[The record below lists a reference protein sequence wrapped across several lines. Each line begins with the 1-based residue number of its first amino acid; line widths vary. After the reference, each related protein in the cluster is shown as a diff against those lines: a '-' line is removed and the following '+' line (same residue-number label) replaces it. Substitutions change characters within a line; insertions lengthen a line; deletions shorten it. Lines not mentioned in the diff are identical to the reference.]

1 MGNARSSARRSVHVL
16 STQDDVTSSFEEP
29 LLDAASK
36 QLMLLDDAS
45 RRRRQRPRRS
55 LPSDDAWVPHIDLPA
70 AIRQLN
76 CFYAVVC
83 PVVITMLLT
92 SNYMYYQDIDAS
104 DISVGQ
110 KSMLAFCN
118 ALFVIGF
125 IACLTFAIVLL
136 YKFNCMSCF
145 LGYCVVYSA
154 SLLGLAGS
162 NLVLLVFGQR
172 LHVII
177 DCYSLAFVMYNF
189 AVVGI
194 LSIFYQ
200 KGIPRI
206 LEQGYLV
213 VISVIVGWQFAQ
225 LPEWSVWMILLLLG
239 FWDIFAVLSPVG
251 PLRWLVDLVQEKGT
265 PLPGLLFQA
274 DIQDAHRSPVR
285 PWKGPSRGQ
294 IAETDFIKWLLSRV
308 PTTPYS
314 TKSVSRDALCHEI
327 SSFLGSHAATT
338 SVHHAAALAVV
349 YERHAEEL
357 WHLLRCYYTPPAAP
371 LAVGQPTPNADA
383 DADADEGDKSIKL
396 GLGDFIF
403 YSVLVARAALHSF
416 LAFAVCSLLVT
427 AGLAITMFLL
437 ARFDALPALP
447 ISIFSGIAGYVISV
461 ELLAPL
467 VDELTCA
474 ELRDRRIDAMIDPS
488 KDKFAYFKDN
498 IQTAEDKEFDASQ
511 YYYHR
516 EELSGKSAAG
526 IAPGPGGAALNLAS
540 FHGGMSGV
548 DESNAQ
554 QSAFYAG
561 AGGVLGGAAGTS
573 QFLGSAGA
581 RVPLGGGA
589 LPHELHRMNSS
600 DLGSVMKSRS
610 YPGPGENKAP
620 DMSEFPAL
628 GSRSASWTLDQGEN
642 AAAAASRSQGSEFV
656 IQKEDF
662 PALSSFGGPNSNDKA
677 SMQQDLELKRHSSF
691 TASASDSLPTRRPS
705 GSSGST
711 SSIGSRAGLGSAAG
725 GSNVN
730 LGATGAFG
738 PLHGSRP
745 AASGASNGQLDPSNK
760 FGLLGM
766 LHTVIRPSHDA
777 KKNLM
782 MGCDLTSLGLNLNSA
797 EPLHPVFASPWAD
810 GPLTKEPQFT
820 LPLCYYNQP
829 PALKTTHL
837 SKFHLETLFYIFY
850 AMPRDVLQ
858 AYAAQELYN
867 REWRYHGELSLWL
880 KRASVADAALVANGS
895 ALSSA
900 AAMGAMGPQFL
911 YFDTTT
917 WERRVFTGN
926 IHSLAAGLLS
936 EEEIRVKFNAAS

>member
-1 MGNARSSARRSVHVL
+1 MGNARSSTRRSVHVL

-55 LPSDDAWVPHIDLPA
+55 LSSDGAWVPHIDLPA

-285 PWKGPSRGQ
+285 PSKGPSRGQ
-294 IAETDFIKWLLSRV
+294 IAETDFIQWLLSRV

-314 TKSVSRDALCHEI
+314 TTSVGRDALCHEI

-371 LAVGQPTPNADA
+371 FAVGQPTPNA

-416 LAFAVCSLLVT
+416 LAFAVCGLLVT

-474 ELRDRRIDAMIDPS
+474 ELRDRRTDAMIDPS

-516 EELSGKSAAG
+516 EELSGKSAGG

-600 DLGSVMKSRS
+600 DLGSVMKS
-610 YPGPGENKAP
+610 
-620 DMSEFPAL
+620 
-628 GSRSASWTLDQGEN
+628 
-642 AAAAASRSQGSEFV
+642 
-656 IQKEDF
+656 
-662 PALSSFGGPNSNDKA
+662 
-677 SMQQDLELKRHSSF
+677 
-691 TASASDSLPTRRPS
+691 
-705 GSSGST
+705 
-711 SSIGSRAGLGSAAG
+711 LGSAAG